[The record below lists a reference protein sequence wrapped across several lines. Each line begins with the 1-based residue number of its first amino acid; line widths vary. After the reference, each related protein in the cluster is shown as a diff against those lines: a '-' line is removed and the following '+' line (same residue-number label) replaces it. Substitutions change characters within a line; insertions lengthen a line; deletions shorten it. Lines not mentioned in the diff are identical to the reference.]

1 MYSKINILV
10 ASLAITGVGLTGIV
24 PSAAAKQQKA
34 TVTAPGP
41 DAPTRRVS
49 YADLNLASL
58 QGEKT
63 LNRRVGYAVSSVCE
77 ESAGRLEYLEGSKCR
92 NFAWSGARPQIER
105 AVQRARDI
113 ALTGHS
119 SIAAAA
125 ITLSF
130 PQ

>member
-1 MYSKINILV
+1 MFSKVIILM
-10 ASLAITGVGLTGIV
+10 ASVAITGVALMGIA
-24 PSAAAKQQKA
+24 PSASAKPQSA
-34 TVTAPGP
+34 VVTALDP

-58 QGEKT
+58 QGEKV
-63 LNRRVGYAVSSVCE
+63 LNRRVGSAVTDVCRE
-77 ESAGRLEYLEGSKCR
+77 ATNGIGYYEDTKCR
-92 NFAWSGARPQIER
+92 SFAWGGARPQIDR
-105 AVQRARDI
+105 AVLRAREI
-113 ALTGHS
+113 ASTGQS